1 MSWLAGV
8 LPRWSLARINAVFIK
23 ELIQMRRDRLTFA
36 VMLAI
41 PILELVLF
49 GFAINTDPKHL
60 PTAVH
65 AEEYTPFV
73 RSILSGLENSEY
85 FDVTMSAPDSRDG
98 DQLLASGE
106 AVFIIEFPLGFS
118 EKLVRGERPQLLIS
132 ADATDPVAA
141 SNALARLN
149 TIVNSALRHD
159 LRGHLSYLQAGSNP
173 IDLVVHPRYNP
184 EGITQYNIVPGLL
197 GVILTM
203 TLVMITGM
211 AMTRETERGTM
222 ENLLAM
228 PGSPF
233 EVMLGKILPYVG
245 VGSVQTLI
253 ILVAAHWLF
262 AVPFIGSISLLVLS
276 VAVFIVANLA
286 LGFTFST
293 IAQSQIQS
301 MQLTMFF
308 FLPSILL
315 SGFMFPFRGM
325 PVWAQ
330 AIGEVLPLTHFL
342 RVVRGIM
349 LKGAGFKDLRYDLA
363 VILAFTL
370 VVMCVAL
377 IRYKRTLD

>member
-85 FDVTMSAPDSRDG
+85 FDVSMSAPDSRDG
-98 DQLLASGE
+98 DHLLASGE

-159 LRGHLSYLQAGSNP
+159 LRGHLSYLQADSSP

-349 LKGAGFKDLRYDLA
+349 LKGAEFKELRYDLA